1 MSISTVATAH
11 VPLSAALIVHFRQH
25 LGSWRHRFHCRMA
38 RQEREHNYIDVASE
52 RDRHAPQTVGR
63 DAHSELVA
71 QVCEETGT
79 ACAK

>member
-1 MSISTVATAH
+1 
-11 VPLSAALIVHFRQH
+11 
-25 LGSWRHRFHCRMA
+25 MA